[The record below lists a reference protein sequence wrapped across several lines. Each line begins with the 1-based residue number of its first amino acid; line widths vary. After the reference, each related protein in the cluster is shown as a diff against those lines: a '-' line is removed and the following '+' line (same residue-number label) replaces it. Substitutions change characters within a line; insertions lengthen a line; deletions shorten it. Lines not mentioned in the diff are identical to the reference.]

1 MHRKQLDF
9 FRVVKT
15 FLIQEASL
23 ILKQLVERPRHITLS
38 RGQLTKHMA
47 KDRRATSTGWN
58 SAVQLHR
65 KEKRPEF
72 GFCLSSL
79 RRQMVWK
86 WINCSLWTTTV
97 EQRWGLTSFQPRAM
111 LFWDP
116 FPGVSTSTHPLA
128 SGDLNSSHNKVKWN
142 VPSDVKAKTIFLTVI
157 LILTWL
163 TVGQQFTWPPPRGQ
177 IPTLAVAQKVEQVF
191 CKLEGS

>member
-97 EQRWGLTSFQPRAM
+97 EQRWGLTTPAFSHVQCCFEIPSEAFQPPLTPVPQVTSIVHTIKWSEMYPVM
-111 LFWDP
+111 LRPKP
-116 FPGVSTSTHPLA
+116 F
-128 SGDLNSSHNKVKWN
+128 
-142 VPSDVKAKTIFLTVI
+142 FL
-157 LILTWL
+157 
-163 TVGQQFTWPPPRGQ
+163 P
-177 IPTLAVAQKVEQVF
+177 
-191 CKLEGS
+191 